1 MLAKKLLVPIRNY
14 VKSVKGPAT
23 NTVRT
28 SIKNAFGK
36 HLLFTNTW
44 TSGVLMVAG
53 DLMEQEIEY
62 QRKLISERYDWWR
75 VGRMF
80 ITGLAFGPLHHY
92 FYMWLDKALPQRTL
106 KVISQKILWDQIVMS
121 PLCIVV
127 FIYGVAGLEGKTIK
141 SSTNELKEKFVD
153 IYAFDWCIWPPT
165 QFINFYYLPVKY
177 QVLYING
184 ITMLYNVF
192 LSYIKHRD
200 EVGPVTKAN
209 I

>member
-1 MLAKKLLVPIRNY
+1 MWRKKLLFPIRNY
-14 VKSVKGPAT
+14 IYAVRGSTRRSVHI
-23 NTVRT
+23 

-44 TSGVLMVAG
+44 TSGALMVAG

-62 QRKLISERYDWWR
+62 RRKLIPERYDWWR

-106 KVISQKILWDQIVMS
+106 KVITQKILWDQIVMS
-121 PLCIVV
+121 PVCIAV
-127 FIYGVAGLEGKTIK
+127 FIYGVSALEGKSLRSGTD
-141 SSTNELKEKFVD
+141 ELKEKFVD

-184 ITMLYNVF
+184 VTMIYNVF
-192 LSYIKHRD
+192 LSYIKHKNV
-200 EVGPVTKAN
+200 ENV
-209 I
+209 